1 MLKRKDS
8 KLRLYT
14 SRQVQRQELSTRHFG
29 HRTGNGAS
37 LKPEGMH
44 ACRYEPEQLEG
55 KEEALREDFRKVLKH
70 KDFKLRLSATNL
82 MQRQELYDK
91 RLAAVVGKSAKRRQ
105 PAQQAA

>member
-1 MLKRKDS
+1 MSYRS
-8 KLRLYT
+8 HN
-14 SRQVQRQELSTRHFG
+14 RQRGEHKAR
-29 HRTGNGAS
+29 
-37 LKPEGMH
+37 GMH
-44 ACRYEPEQLEG
+44 ACRYEPEELEG

-91 RLAAVVGKSAKRRQ
+91 RLAAIVSKSSRRRQ